1 MRWLIGIHTVLRF
14 DHDPGIPYR
23 PPALESHKIKTKL
36 AGTAL
41 ATAGVG
47 KHSADMSQLLRSDL
61 FRFLTGTALLAIA
74 TLTRIPAPT
83 DLLWKISI
91 AATEGGHW
99 LALSA
104 LFPAVPRVGQGLLGR
119 VGGYC
124 SLAATVLFVMPL
136 FQAYQFNGD
145 LPSKLQATFG
155 AERRER
161 GRYSEGVRQEP
172 FIVGD
177 VVSSTP
183 LQPIR
188 IEERVF
194 STLEGEKLT
203 LDVFKPAYEHTALP
217 GVLVIHG
224 GSWQGG
230 SSREFLPLNAYLA
243 SRDFVV
249 FSINYRLAPKWKFP
263 AGRDDVL
270 SAIAYLKVYA
280 KELGLDPTRLV
291 LLGRS
296 SGGQLALLAA
306 YTANDSAI
314 RGVISVYGPTDL
326 RYGYENPPRK
336 QLIDT
341 RGVLETY
348 LGGSPSS
355 AEEAYFTASPINFV
369 TPASPPTLLIHGSND
384 RHVSPEESARLDA
397 KLTQAAVKH
406 VFVRLPW
413 ATHGCDWSFKGP
425 CGQVTTYA
433 IEHFLERVVKT
444 AAPTAKDHHERLA
457 QNRGADSKRAKH

>member
-1 MRWLIGIHTVLRF
+1 
-14 DHDPGIPYR
+14 
-23 PPALESHKIKTKL
+23 
-36 AGTAL
+36 
-41 ATAGVG
+41 
-47 KHSADMSQLLRSDL
+47 MSQLLRSDL
-61 FRFLTGTALLAIA
+61 FRFITGTALLAVA

-104 LFPAVPRVGQGLLGR
+104 LFPALPRSGQGLLGR

-136 FQAYQFNGD
+136 VQAYQLNGD

-155 AERRER
+155 EERRER
-161 GRYSEGVRQEP
+161 GRFSEGFRQEP
-172 FIVGD
+172 FVAGD
-177 VVSSTP
+177 MVSSAASR
-183 LQPIR
+183 PIR

-203 LDVFKPAYEHTALP
+203 LDVFKPGYEHAALP

-243 SRDFVV
+243 ARDFVV

-306 YTANDSAI
+306 YTANDPSI

-326 RYGYENPPRK
+326 RYGYEHPASKR
-336 QLIDT
+336 LIDT
-341 RGVLETY
+341 RGVLEAY

-355 AEEAYFTASPINFV
+355 AEDAYFTASPINFV

-384 RHVSPEESARLDA
+384 AHVSPEESARLDA
-397 KLTQAAVKH
+397 KLTQASVKH
-406 VFVRLPW
+406 MFVRLGW
-413 ATHGCDWSFKGP
+413 ATHGCDWSFNGP
-425 CGQVTTYA
+425 CGQITTYA
-433 IEHFLERVVKT
+433 IEQFLERVMKGP
-444 AAPTAKDHHERLA
+444 APGAKSPQERLA
-457 QNRGADSKRAKH
+457 ENRNADAKRAKKLITP

>member
-1 MRWLIGIHTVLRF
+1 MT
-14 DHDPGIPYR
+14 
-23 PPALESHKIKTKL
+23 
-36 AGTAL
+36 
-41 ATAGVG
+41 
-47 KHSADMSQLLRSDL
+47 QLLRSDL
-61 FRFLTGTALLAIA
+61 FRFITGATLLAA
-74 TLTRIPAPT
+74 AALTRVPAPT

-99 LALSA
+99 LALAA
-104 LFPAVPRVGQGLLGR
+104 LFPAVPRGGQALIGR
-119 VGGYC
+119 VGGYFG
-124 SLAATVLFVMPL
+124 LAASVLFVLPL
-136 FQAYQFNGD
+136 VQAYQLNGD
-145 LPSKLQATFG
+145 LPGKLKATFG

-161 GRYSEGVRQEP
+161 GRFSEGFRQEP

-177 VVSSTP
+177 MLSSEP
-183 LQPIR
+183 SRPIR

-203 LDVFKPAYEHTALP
+203 LDVFKPGYEHTALP

-224 GSWQGG
+224 GSWQSG

-243 SRDFVV
+243 ARDFVV

-280 KELGLDPTRLV
+280 KELGLDAARLV

-306 YTANDSAI
+306 YTANDPSI
-314 RGVISVYGPTDL
+314 RGVVSVYGPTDL
-326 RYGYENPPRK
+326 RYGYDNPASK
-336 QLIDT
+336 HLIDT
-341 RGVLETY
+341 RGVLESY
-348 LGGSPSS
+348 LGGSPAN
-355 AEEAYFTASPINFV
+355 AEDAYFTASPINFV
-369 TPASPPTLLIHGSND
+369 SATSPPTLLIHGSND
-384 RHVSPEESARLDA
+384 GHVSPEESARLDA
-397 KLTQAAVKH
+397 KLTQASVKH

-425 CGQVTTYA
+425 CGQISTYA
-433 IEHFLERVVKT
+433 IEQFLERVMKAP
-444 AAPTAKDHHERLA
+444 AAGPKEHPERLA
-457 QNRGADSKRAKH
+457 QHRTEAKRAKN